1 MDLNYIYERHAV
13 SLRNAEQASCAP
25 SRLAHHEL
33 AAGYARLI
41 ARAKLHGTR
50 TCRP

>member
-13 SLRNAEQASCAP
+13 SLRNEEQATSAP
-25 SRLAHHEL
+25 SRRAHHEL

-41 ARAKLHGTR
+41 ARAKVHGTR
-50 TCRP
+50 SNRP